1 MVLARN
7 FNKNACDQIAR
18 GEQKTGQ
25 LLQRAAVATSCC
37 CCCHNAAIVHYPLMN
52 KKCESV
58 RVLVFECVCVKS
70 HTQNL
75 NEENA
80 ARRTKMKKRR
90 RRLATNDS
98 ARQGTEREQGRE
110 RRRSRSRSRSR
121 GTAAKLTRN
130 TLLCQQWQRSQC
142 TEEPALNPRSAL
154 LLRSNFNL
162 HHSQHV
168 FLFALCFLGGLEKED
183 KGRRGERQISGGSTD
198 VALSAL
204 RGIFETLKLCHK
216 MLLLLLLLPDS
227 HVTVAVVPGLELE
240 PRATRARAS
249 LGMEGA
255 SPWRDSA

>member
-25 LLQRAAVATSCC
+25 LQQRAAAAAVATGC

-98 ARQGTEREQGRE
+98 ARQGTERENREGKEAAVAAGAGAGGLQRNSLETHCSVSSGR
-110 RRRSRSRSRSR
+110 
-121 GTAAKLTRN
+121 GV
-130 TLLCQQWQRSQC
+130 
-142 TEEPALNPRSAL
+142 SAQK
-154 LLRSNFNL
+154 NL
-162 HHSQHV
+162 H
-168 FLFALCFLGGLEKED
+168 
-183 KGRRGERQISGGSTD
+183 
-198 VALSAL
+198 
-204 RGIFETLKLCHK
+204 
-216 MLLLLLLLPDS
+216 
-227 HVTVAVVPGLELE
+227 
-240 PRATRARAS
+240 
-249 LGMEGA
+249 
-255 SPWRDSA
+255 